1 VSRLTT
7 VCVANVS
14 PFLDLSS
21 DDCELIVVFHSSVVD
36 LSIVNDNVMMPI
48 VVSKRCIV
56 DLSMTNDD
64 VKLPIIKRQR
74 RLNGVKE

>member
-1 VSRLTT
+1 
-7 VCVANVS
+7 
-14 PFLDLSS
+14 
-21 DDCELIVVFHSSVVD
+21 
-36 LSIVNDNVMMPI
+36 MPI